1 MIIDQVEF
9 EFDSISRFTMVY
21 PKKMTNFEGHL
32 NFDVADLSNS
42 SSNCGSSRFGFT
54 TRGFLDVQD
63 LNGGEDLYKSMGT
76 GIYIGLSSV

>member
-1 MIIDQVEF
+1 MIIDQV
-9 EFDSISRFTMVY
+9 EFDSISRFT

-32 NFDVADLSNS
+32 ANFDVADLSNS

-63 LNGGEDLYKSMGT
+63 LMGT
-76 GIYIGLSSV
+76 GIYIGLSSVWETNQYIYI